1 MNNHFKQTKKGCC
14 NLSISWSKL
23 MNYIKNNII
32 SKYGNKDEII
42 YDNIIFEYLFDI
54 SDKGVKYIKKR
65 FVNSY
70 EEDDIIY
77 NSIIYNSIKELLQTF
92 RYYCMYNSINL
103 KIRIDKKW
111 YDGKFSYFNLSKTIN
126 KVVKC
131 ALNDI
136 TEISYDN
143 LVVSVIEINKI

>member
-1 MNNHFKQTKKGCC
+1 MNKHFKQTKKGCC
-14 NLSISWSKL
+14 KLSISWYKL

-77 NSIIYNSIKELLQTF
+77 NGIIYNSIKELLETF

-103 KIRIDKKW
+103 KIRIDKQW
-111 YDGKFSYFNLSKTIN
+111 NNYDLSKTIN

-143 LVVSVIEINKI
+143 LDVSVIEINE